1 MAQKLF
7 EYAVLYHPKPTKEQR
22 DAGEEVGSVILVSPT
37 TTLAKDEKIAAMV
50 VARAIPQEYVDKLD
64 KVEIIIRPF

>member
-22 DAGEEVGSVILVSPT
+22 DAGEDAPT
-37 TTLAKDEKIAAMV
+37 TLVTGPNTILAKDEKVATLMAA
-50 VARAIPQEYVDKLD
+50 RNIPTEFADKLD